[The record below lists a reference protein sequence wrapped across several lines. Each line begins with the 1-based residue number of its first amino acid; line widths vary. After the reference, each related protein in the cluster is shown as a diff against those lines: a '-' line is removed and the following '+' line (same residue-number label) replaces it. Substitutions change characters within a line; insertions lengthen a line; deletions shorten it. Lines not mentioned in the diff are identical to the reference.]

1 VGYIEWLLRAWF
13 APVVNREDAE
23 NGRPE
28 SRPGSKPV
36 EFPRARSN
44 QRVDFVLSDPR
55 PLEDVWTLLAQV
67 SVTGIF
73 LLLLGVVLFF
83 SRALLLP
90 VFAAAVISTT
100 LGRFMKR
107 CGRAGIPRWMAAFL
121 IVFCVIGLAAA
132 AVTLL
137 AAPVS
142 DWIRQAPQIGIQIKE
157 KFSFLE
163 GPLSAFHQLRASLG
177 SGDAN
182 FVKMESGPADFL
194 ASAMVYL
201 TPAASGIVIFSVT
214 LVFLLIGQ
222 VQLCNF
228 IVSLMPS
235 REAKLRCLKIAND
248 IEFNLERYLFM
259 VTLINFVLG
268 CIVGLGAW
276 LIGLPHPEVL
286 GLLAAIFNYVPYIG
300 PAAMVAVLFSVGLVV
315 FPSLSHALIAPLAF
329 VGLAT
334 LEGQIVTPTVVG
346 RRLTLNPLAIFL
358 TIAFWAWLWGP
369 LGAFLAIPLSIVGF
383 VIINHLFP
391 SEEAPQ
397 LPV

>member
-1 VGYIEWLLRAWF
+1 VEFLRARR
-13 APVVNREDAE
+13 N
-23 NGRPE
+23 
-28 SRPGSKPV
+28 K
-36 EFPRARSN
+36 
-44 QRVDFVLSDPR
+44 RVDFVLSDPH
-55 PLEDVWTLLAQV
+55 PLEDVRDVWTPLAQI
-67 SVTGIF
+67 SVIGIF

-100 LGRFMKR
+100 LGPFMKR
-107 CGRAGIPRWMAAFL
+107 CARFGIPRWAAAFL
-121 IVFCVIGLAAA
+121 IVLCVIGAAA
-132 AVTLL
+132 ATITLL
-137 AAPVS
+137 AGPVS
-142 DWIRQAPQIGIQIKE
+142 DWIRQAPAIGEQIRA

-182 FVKMESGPADFL
+182 FVKMESGLSDFL
-194 ASAMVYL
+194 TPAMIYL

-222 VQLCNF
+222 VHLRNF

-248 IEFNLERYLFM
+248 IEFNLERYLFT
-259 VTLINFVLG
+259 VTVINFVLG

-276 LIGLPHPEVL
+276 LIGLPHPEVF

-315 FPSLSHALIAPLAF
+315 FPSLSYALIAPIAF
-329 VGLAT
+329 VGLTT
-334 LEGQIVTPTVVG
+334 LEGQIVTPTVIG

-358 TIAFWAWLWGP
+358 MIAFWAWLWGP
-369 LGAFLAIPLSIVGF
+369 LGAFLAIPLSIVGL
-383 VIINHLFP
+383 VTVNHLFP